1 MAEPETPAE
10 EDTPPRRRKRRW
22 AKRAGWALAILLAPF
37 LLAALLI
44 NTPIGKRFV
53 ADEIGKVAPA
63 SGLRFSV
70 GRIEGDI
77 YGKALLH
84 DVVVADPKG
93 AFLTIPEVELDWNP
107 LAWFQRGLE
116 VNTLVARRGKMTRI
130 PELLPG
136 DPDAPIL
143 PDFDI
148 HVGRL
153 GIENLTLAPGAVTA
167 DAQRVDL
174 EAKANIKRGRL
185 YLSADGRLGKADR
198 IKLLIDAEPDGDK
211 FEMALDY
218 RAPQDGVLASLIGA
232 KAGYSAWIGGEGSWT
247 SWRGHALVR
256 RGADRFAAFR
266 LTNKA
271 GQYGLVGQVFPS
283 AITDG
288 VAARA
293 LGKATSLAVLGRLE
307 DSIFTGDIVLRG
319 AGMDADGRGAIDFAG
334 NRFDDFDLSLA
345 VTDPTLFG
353 DAMRLERARASAN
366 LDGKFR
372 ELVVEHE
379 LAIQRATSGDFALQD
394 LSQSGTIRLAD
405 GSWTFPLD
413 VSAQRVSSGI
423 ESIDPHLGRGTLR
436 GRLTWQ
442 NGRLVGDELRLAFA
456 DLTARFAVRGNTS
469 LGTYGLAGPV
479 SARGLNIADLGTVD
493 GAAQVTLKLGGRDP
507 WALNAKLDGQLR
519 DISNATARTLAGSD
533 LRFNGD
539 LALGGAT
546 GLSFRTINLQSD
558 LLTMSLDGRVAGD
571 RTLVTGRGRH
581 TKYGP
586 FDVDATLSGDGPQ
599 VALVLAD
606 PLPAAGLSDVRLAL
620 APSGEGFRIETS
632 GGSMLGPFDGVV
644 HLLLPANDDAVIDV
658 ETLHIWRTQVRGKL
672 TMEDAGIRGVL
683 KLDGGGL
690 DGHIALVPKVQGQSF
705 DLALTASNAEFG
717 GTMPVSFAR
726 ANIAAS
732 GSLDGDKS
740 RIEVAATGQGWRM
753 GPLFAGRLAARAEI
767 INGAGDVALSMTGRR
782 GSRFDLQLDARV
794 APGRIAAIADGSFAG
809 RDIDMP
815 RRAVLT
821 RQADGG
827 WQLAPT
833 QVSYGEGVA
842 IASGQFG
849 GGDMALNMKLAH
861 MPLSLADI
869 FAGELGLG
877 GTASGVVEYS
887 APNGT
892 RPVGSARLKINR
904 LSRSGQVLSSRPVD
918 LALVA
923 DLEPD
928 GLSARAIVQ
937 DGEAQLGRIQARISN
952 LPAEGPLASQ
962 LRAGTLFAQMRY
974 DGPMEALYRLAAIE
988 GFDLTGLI
996 TIAADAR
1003 GTLAQPQ
1010 VRGSIKGDNLRLLS
1024 TISGTDV
1031 RNVRAR
1037 GSFAGSRLNITSF
1050 TGTTRDEGVVS
1061 GSGMIDLANLGEGRG
1076 PQMDLKASAKR
1087 ARLINT
1093 GGFRATITGPL
1104 RIVSDGRGG
1113 TIAGRVRID
1122 RASWQLGRAEE
1133 VMELP
1138 DIPVTEINRAADAAP
1153 ARVASA
1159 PWRYL
1164 IDAKSS
1170 ARIDVDGMGLDSE
1183 WGADLIVR
1191 GTTSDPRIGGEAKVV
1206 RGFYNFAGTQFELT
1220 RGVIDFDEN
1229 VPIDPR
1235 LNIQAVTT
1243 TDSLAVTVNVRG
1255 SAQAAEISF
1264 TSNPSLPEE
1273 EILSRLLFGDS
1284 ITTLSATDAL
1294 QLGTAVA
1301 SLRGGSG
1308 MDPINKLRG
1317 AIGLDRLRIVAA
1329 DPALGRETGV
1339 ALGKNLGKR
1348 IYIELVTD
1356 GRGYSAT
1363 QLEYRITSWLAL
1375 LGSVSTIGRNSVLAE
1390 VSRDY

>member
-1 MAEPETPAE
+1 MSEAEIPVE

-53 ADEIGKVAPA
+53 ADEIARVAPA
-63 SGLRFSV
+63 SGLRFAV

-77 YGKALLH
+77 YGRALLH
-84 DVVVADPKG
+84 DVVLSDPKG

-107 LAWFQRGLE
+107 LAWFQSGLE
-116 VNTLVARRGKMTRI
+116 VNTLVARRGRMARM
-130 PELLPG
+130 PQLLPG

-148 HVGRL
+148 RIGRL

-185 YLSADGRLGKADR
+185 YLSADGRLGRADR

-211 FEMALDY
+211 FDMALDY
-218 RAPQDGVLASLIGA
+218 RAPQGGVLASMIGA
-232 KAGYSAWIGGEGSWT
+232 KAGYRAWIGGEGRWSN
-247 SWRGHALVR
+247 WRGHAFVR
-256 RGADRFAAFR
+256 RGSDRFAAFR

-271 GQYGLVGQVFPS
+271 GKYGLVGQVFPD
-283 AITDG
+283 AVTDG

-307 DSIFTGDIVLRG
+307 DSIFTGDIALRG
-319 AGMDADGRGAIDFAG
+319 AGADADGAGAIDFAD
-334 NRFDDFDLSLA
+334 NSFDDFDLTLA
-345 VTDPTLFG
+345 LKDPALFG
-353 DAMRLERARASAN
+353 DALQLEGAQASAN

-372 ELVVEHE
+372 ELVIDHQ
-379 LAIQRATSGDFALQD
+379 LKIRRARSGDFVLQN
-394 LSQSGTIRLAD
+394 LAQAGTIRIED
-405 GSWTFPLD
+405 GVWNLPLD
-413 VSAQRVSSGI
+413 MRADNVSSGI
-423 ESIDPHLGRGTLR
+423 ASIDPHLGAGTLR

-442 NGRLVGDELRLAFA
+442 DGRLAGDELRLVFA
-456 DLTARFAVRGNTS
+456 DVQARFAVRGNTT
-469 LGTYGLAGPV
+469 LGAYGLAGPV
-479 SARGLNIADLGTVD
+479 AARGLKITDLGTVD
-493 GAAQVTLKLGGRDP
+493 GTARLTLKLGGREP
-507 WALNAKLDGQLR
+507 WALNARLDGQLR
-519 DISNATARTLAGSD
+519 DISNTTARTLAGSNLQFD
-533 LRFNGD
+533 GD
-539 LALGGAT
+539 LALGGAQ
-546 GLSFRTINLQSD
+546 GLSFRKINLKSD
-558 LLTMSLDGRVAGD
+558 LLSMTLDGRVVGQ

-581 TKYGP
+581 AKYGA
-586 FDVDATLSGDGPQ
+586 FDVDATLSADGPQ

-606 PLPAAGLSDVRLAL
+606 PLPAAGLSNVRLGL
-620 APSGEGFRIETS
+620 SPNGDGFRIETS
-632 GGSMLGPFDGVV
+632 GGSLLGPFDGVV
-644 HLLLPANDDAVIDV
+644 QLLLPANGNAVFDI
-658 ETLHIWRTQVRGKL
+658 ETLRIWRTDLRGRL
-672 TMEDAGIRGVL
+672 ALEDAGMRGVL
-683 KLDGGGL
+683 KLEGGGL
-690 DGHIALVPKVQGQSF
+690 DGHIALVPKGQGQSF
-705 DLALTASNAEFG
+705 DLALTANNAEFG
-717 GTMPVSFAR
+717 GATPLSMAR

-732 GSLDGDKS
+732 GLLNGDGSQID
-740 RIEVAATGQGWRM
+740 VAATGQGWRM
-753 GPLFAGRLAARAEI
+753 GPMFAGRVAAQAKI
-767 INGAGDVALSMTGRR
+767 TNGTGDVALAMTGRR
-782 GSRFDLQLDARV
+782 GSRFDLKLDARV
-794 APGRIAAIADGSFAG
+794 APGRVAAIANGSFAG
-809 RDIDMP
+809 RAIDMP

-833 QVSYGEGVA
+833 QVSYGDGMA

-849 GGDMALNMKLAH
+849 GGDMAINMKLAD
-861 MPLSLADI
+861 MPLSLVDL

-877 GTASGVVEYS
+877 GTASGVVDYR
-887 APNGT
+887 APAGQM
-892 RPVGSARLKINR
+892 PSGSAKLKINQ

-923 DLEPD
+923 NLAPNDLA
-928 GLSARAIVQ
+928 ARAIVR
-937 DGEAQLGRIQARISN
+937 DGGARLGRIQARISN
-952 LPAEGPLASQ
+952 LPVAGTLVER
-962 LRAGTLFAQMRY
+962 LRAGSLFAQMRY

-988 GFDLTGLI
+988 GFDLTGPI
-996 TIAADAR
+996 AIAADAS
-1003 GTLAQPQ
+1003 GTLARPQ

-1024 TISGTDV
+1024 AISGTDL

-1050 TGTTRDEGVVS
+1050 AGTTRDDGTVS
-1061 GSGMIDLANLGEGRG
+1061 GSGMIDLANIDEGRG

-1093 GGFRATITGPL
+1093 GGFRATVTGPL
-1104 RIVSDGRGG
+1104 RIISDGRGG

-1122 RASWQLGRAEE
+1122 RASWKLGRAEE

-1138 DIPVTEINRAADAAP
+1138 DIPVTEINRRADAAP

-1164 IDAKSS
+1164 IDARSS
-1170 ARIDVDGMGLDSE
+1170 ARIDVDGLGLDSE
-1183 WGADLIVR
+1183 WGADLVVR
-1191 GTTSDPRIGGEAKVV
+1191 GTTSDPRIGGEATVV
-1206 RGFYNFAGTQFELT
+1206 RGSYNFAGTRFELT

-1235 LNIQAVTT
+1235 LNIQADTT
-1243 TDSLAVTVNVRG
+1243 RDSLTVTVNVRG
-1255 SAQAAEISF
+1255 NAQSPEITFSS
-1264 TSNPSLPEE
+1264 TPSLPEE

-1348 IYIELVTD
+1348 VYIELVTD

-1363 QLEYRITSWLAL
+1363 QVEYRITSWLAL

-1390 VSRDY
+1390 ISKDY